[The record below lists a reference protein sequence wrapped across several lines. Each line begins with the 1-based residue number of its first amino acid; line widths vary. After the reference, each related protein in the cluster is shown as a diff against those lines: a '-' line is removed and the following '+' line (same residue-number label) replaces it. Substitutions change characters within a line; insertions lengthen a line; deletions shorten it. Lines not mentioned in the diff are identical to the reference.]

1 MTISTAIEIA
11 ANSSPF
17 EDYVRHVRQQKQQY
31 LQQVQQRHQEGLEQA
46 HKMASLLKH
55 EFGVRE
61 VLLFGSLLDAKRVHL
76 YSDIDLAVWGLSCD
90 RYCEAVGTLLCNLKN
105 FSIDLVMLETAQ
117 PSLLNHILTHGVSL

>member
-1 MTISTAIEIA
+1 MTTSTAIA
-11 ANSSPF
+11 ANAAQF
-17 EDYVRHVRQQKQQY
+17 DDYVQHVRQQKQQY
-31 LQQVQQRHQEGLEQA
+31 LQQMQQRHQQGLEQA
-46 HKMASLLKH
+46 HKIASLLKH

-61 VLLFGSLLDAKRVHL
+61 IFLFGSLLSPERVHL